1 MPKLRNAIL
10 DSLSKA
16 CSGTTQIQPAQ
27 AKDILKLALVAARQ
41 TKRVVQNDGEL
52 SSAWESSKWS
62 DLSSTLASS
71 DRFKASV
78 GLQAMCKQ
86 IVQLLQDDKAGS
98 KASGK
103 KKEKSKAIATKRKA
117 EDAGVD
123 AEDTGD
129 SGKKAKHKKAKK
141 AKSG

>member
-10 DSLSKA
+10 ESLSKA
-16 CSGTTQIQPAQ
+16 CSSTTQIQPAQ

-41 TKRVVQNDGEL
+41 TKRVIQNDGEL
-52 SSAWESSKWS
+52 TSAWEPSKWS
-62 DLSSTLASS
+62 NLSSTLASS

-86 IVQLLQDDKAGS
+86 IVQLLQDDKAGT

-103 KKEKSKAIATKRKA
+103 KKEKFKTIATKRKA
-117 EDAGVD
+117 EDANVD
-123 AEDTGD
+123 TED
-129 SGKKAKHKKAKK
+129 SGKKTKHKKAKK

>member
-16 CSGTTQIQPAQ
+16 CSSTTQIQPAQ

-41 TKRVVQNDGEL
+41 TKRVIQNDGEL
-52 SSAWESSKWS
+52 TSAWEPSKWS
-62 DLSSTLASS
+62 NLSSTLASS
-71 DRFKASV
+71 GRFKASV

-123 AEDTGD
+123 AED

>member
-10 DSLSKA
+10 ESLSKA
-16 CSGTTQIQPAQ
+16 CSSTTQIQPAQ

-41 TKRVVQNDGEL
+41 TKRVIQNDGEL
-52 SSAWESSKWS
+52 SSAWEPSKWS
-62 DLSSTLASS
+62 NLSSTLASS

-86 IVQLLQDDKAGS
+86 IVQLLQDDKAGT

-103 KKEKSKAIATKRKA
+103 KKEKSKTIATKRKA
-117 EDAGVD
+117 EDANVD
-123 AEDTGD
+123 TED